1 MRAATLGGFLVLPWS
16 SNGGAD
22 MEHRLDEGTH
32 RLLKCG
38 ALLGVTVFCKNPTFI
53 FCICDITGN
62 RIKINGIRGN
72 APGGSQDSA
81 QCLSSLSL
89 IQESPSVY
97 LMGWGLCCYVAC
109 CLLLGAQ
116 HLSPLSSSA
125 GCPLPFYENGSQDL
139 NFIDH

>member
-38 ALLGVTVFCKNPTFI
+38 ALLGVTVFCKNPNFI
-53 FCICDITGN
+53 FCVCDVTGN
-62 RIKINGIRGN
+62 RIKINDIRGN
-72 APGGSQDSA
+72 APRGSKDSA

-89 IQESPSVY
+89 FQASPSVY
-97 LMGWGLCCYVAC
+97 FMGWGSDEVMLLCSM
-109 CLLLGAQ
+109 LP
-116 HLSPLSSSA
+116 SPWSATFVTSVFLCWLSST
-125 GCPLPFYENGSQDL
+125 NGFWL
-139 NFIDH
+139 IL